1 MGQDEEEQYITT
13 EYMNELE
20 AEMMEA
26 AEQLEF
32 ERAAAIRDRIMQ
44 LQDYEGEKLSQVE
57 VELVQS
63 PRQSPR
69 VRRRARKCLAPARKN
84 DERPTHGT
92 LAADSCHTR

>member
-1 MGQDEEEQYITT
+1 MGQAEDEQYITT

-44 LQDYEGEKLSQVE
+44 LQKHVGEKMSQVE
-57 VELVQS
+57 VES
-63 PRQSPR
+63 YKPRGAAAGK
-69 VRRRARKCLAPARKN
+69 VRARRCPAPRRGP
-84 DERPTHGT
+84 E
-92 LAADSCHTR
+92 AAE